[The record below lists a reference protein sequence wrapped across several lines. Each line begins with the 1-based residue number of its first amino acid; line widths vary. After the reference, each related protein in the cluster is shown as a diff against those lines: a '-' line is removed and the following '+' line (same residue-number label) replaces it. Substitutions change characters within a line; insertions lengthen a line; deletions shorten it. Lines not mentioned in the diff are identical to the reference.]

1 MQQSHQRSEN
11 QRRSGDPAP
20 PAPADAWAGAPVPH
34 IHPDPQG
41 GCQQVQTIDQPAAG
55 ACGDLEQPL
64 DLHQGNAGQHGRQAQ
79 KENDDTQADGHPVGP
94 VARGDPVVGAKPD
107 EGQAQEQPHANMDQI
122 NPVGESRCEH
132 LIAHRFQ
139 HTDGGQ
145 VKTAG

>member
-1 MQQSHQRSEN
+1 MRGYEVARGGTRLAGEEILGSRRRALTVPLPWILSMQQSHQRSEN

-64 DLHQGNAGQHGRQAQ
+64 DLH
-79 KENDDTQADGHPVGP
+79 
-94 VARGDPVVGAKPD
+94 
-107 EGQAQEQPHANMDQI
+107 
-122 NPVGESRCEH
+122 
-132 LIAHRFQ
+132 
-139 HTDGGQ
+139 
-145 VKTAG
+145 